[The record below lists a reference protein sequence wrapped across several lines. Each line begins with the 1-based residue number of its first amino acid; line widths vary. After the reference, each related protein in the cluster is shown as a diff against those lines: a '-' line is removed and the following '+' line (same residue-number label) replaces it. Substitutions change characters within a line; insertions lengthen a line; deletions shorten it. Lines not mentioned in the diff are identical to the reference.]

1 MNCPKCGNENVNIQ
15 AVAHVNS
22 KGKGCL
28 YWLFIG
34 WWLET
39 ILWLVFTIPML
50 FFKLFGGKGKVRTKV
65 KSHAVCQSCG
75 HNWTV

>member
-1 MNCPKCGNENVNIQ
+1 MVCKKCGSSNVNVQ
-15 AVAHVNS
+15 AVSNVRT

-34 WWLET
+34 WWLEP
-39 ILWLVFTIPML
+39 IMWLLLTIPML

-65 KSHAVCQSCG
+65 ESHAVCQNCG
-75 HNWTV
+75 YLWKI